1 MKNYLEIEDIKALE
15 VLDSRGNPTVQVEVV
30 LEDGSSGV
38 AMVPSGASTG
48 SFEAVELRD
57 GDKSRYLGK
66 GVLKAVENVNTIIR
80 DKIVGMNAYNQIEL
94 DRTLIELDGTENKA
108 KLGANATL
116 GVSLAVAKAAANSL
130 GMELYNYIGGPN
142 AKVLP
147 TPMMNIMNGGKHAD
161 STLSV
166 QEFMIMPVG
175 AKSFTEALRICAE
188 IYHNLKKVLKEKGLA
203 TGVGDEGGFAPNV
216 KDEDEALA
224 LIMEATEKA
233 GYKPGEEI
241 MFALDV
247 AATEMYDEAKK
258 IGKEGIYHF
267 WKIGVTKT
275 TEEMIAFYE
284 DLVNRYPIISI
295 EDGLAE
301 EDWEG
306 WKELTNRLGNKIQL
320 VGDDLFVTN
329 SKRLQKG
336 IDLGASNS
344 ILIKLN
350 QIGTLTE
357 TLNAIEL
364 AKKNGMTAVVS
375 HRSGETEDTTLA
387 DVAVATNAGQI
398 KTGAPCRTD
407 RVAKYNRHLS
417 IENDLGRTA
426 IYAGL
431 KGLNR

>member
-1 MKNYLEIEDIKALE
+1 MRDYLEIEEVRALE
-15 VLDSRGNPTVQVEVV
+15 ILDSRGNPTVQVEVV
-30 LEDGSSGV
+30 AGGYSGI

-48 SFEAVELRD
+48 AFEAYELRD
-57 GDKSRYLGK
+57 EDGSRYLGK

-80 DKIVGMNAYNQIEL
+80 DKILGMNVYEQAKL
-94 DRTLIELDGTENKA
+94 DKTLIELDGTSNKTR
-108 KLGANATL
+108 LGANAIL
-116 GVSLAVAKAAANSL
+116 GVSLAVARAAAASL
-130 GMELYNYIGGPN
+130 GMELYNYIGGTN

-175 AKSFTEALRICAE
+175 AKTFTEALRMCAE
-188 IYHNLKKVLKEKGLA
+188 IYHNLKKVLKAKGLA

-216 KDEDEALA
+216 KSEDEAIE
-224 LIMEATEKA
+224 LILEAIEKA
-233 GYKPGEEI
+233 SYVPGEEVCL
-241 MFALDV
+241 ALDV
-247 AATEMYDEAKK
+247 ASTEMYDEAKK
-258 IGKEGIYHF
+258 IGKEGSYYF
-267 WKIGVTKT
+267 WKTDILKT
-275 TEEMIAFYE
+275 PDEMVDYLE
-284 DLVNRYPIISI
+284 DLVNKYPIISI

-306 WKELTNRLGNKIQL
+306 WKKLTSRIGDRVQL

-329 SKRLQKG
+329 VDRLRKG
-336 IDLGASNS
+336 IEMGVTNS

-357 TLNAIEL
+357 TLDAIEL
-364 AKKNGMTAVVS
+364 AKSNGYTAVVS

-387 DVAVATNAGQI
+387 DVAVALNAGQI

-407 RVAKYNRHLS
+407 RVAKYNRLLN
-417 IENDLGRTA
+417 IENDLGDVA
-426 IYAGL
+426 VYAGREGL
-431 KGLNR
+431 KR

>member
-1 MKNYLEIEDIKALE
+1 MKQYLEIDEVRALE

-30 LEDGSSGV
+30 LEDGSEGV

-80 DKIVGMNAYNQIEL
+80 DKIVGMNAYDQIEL

-116 GVSLAVAKAAANSL
+116 GVSLAVAKAAASSL

-175 AKSFTEALRICAE
+175 AKSFTECLRICAE

-258 IGKEGIYHF
+258 IGKEGMYHF

-306 WKELTNRLGNKIQL
+306 WKELTNRLGSKIQL

-329 SKRLQKG
+329 IKRLQKG
-336 IDLGASNS
+336 IDLGVSNS

-357 TLNAIEL
+357 TLDAIEL

-407 RVAKYNRHLS
+407 RVAKYNRLLN